1 MSKETVKFPSIKDIP
16 AAKWEK
22 LSQKKIYFGH
32 QSVGFNIIYGVKDL
46 IKENP
51 QVKLNIVET
60 ADQADFNY
68 GLFAHSKV
76 GKNTDPRSKIDAFA
90 NILDKGIG
98 KKADIAFFKFC
109 YVDVRT
115 GTEVRNVFNDYKNII
130 SKLMK
135 AYPDTKFVHIT
146 VPLTSKPT
154 GLQGLVR
161 SAKNA
166 IKKIIGRP
174 VFDYHDNI
182 KRSLFN
188 EMLIQ
193 EYDGKAPIFDLAKI
207 ESTFPDGTRCSF
219 TKNRKT
225 YYSMVPEYTYDG
237 GHLNETGRKKA
248 AEQLLIL
255 LAQLNI

>member
-32 QSVGFNIIYGVKDL
+32 QSVGFNIIDGIKDL

-60 ADQADFNY
+60 ADQADFND

-76 GKNTDPRSKIDAFA
+76 GKNTDPGSKIDAFA

-115 GTEVRNVFNDYKNII
+115 ETEVRNVFSDYRNIM
-130 SKLMK
+130 SKLMN
-135 AYPDTKFVHIT
+135 AYPDTKFVHVT

-154 GLQGLVR
+154 GFQGLVR
-161 SAKNA
+161 SAKDS

-174 VFDYHDNI
+174 VRGVDDNI
-182 KRSLFN
+182 KRNEYNKMLRKEYEGKGSLFD
-188 EMLIQ
+188 I
-193 EYDGKAPIFDLAKI
+193 AKI
-207 ESTFPDGTRCSF
+207 QSAFPHGTRCMF
-219 TKNRKT
+219 NKGGKT
-225 YYSMVPEYTYDG
+225 YYSMVPEYTYDS
-237 GHLNETGRKKA
+237 GHLNETGRKKV
-248 AEQLLIL
+248 AEQLLIFFANL
-255 LAQLNI
+255 T